1 MENLYKLGKD
11 TYTLKLLAA
20 YRRSDQPRVTV
31 LNKGDRLFQRFFY
44 VIRGNA
50 LFTDG
55 QGNSILARPGSVV
68 FFPHDCEYVCNWTDC
83 EECEFMGVHFVIY
96 DDNGAP
102 LNLSSKIMPVA
113 RDSSGK
119 LLDILTDIY
128 ENWISGANTSLV
140 CMSLFYKLL
149 SELERGLEAEDKNSV
164 LGVINYLE
172 NHYCDEI
179 STRELADMCG
189 MGSTLFRMRFKEIT
203 GISPV
208 KFKNR
213 LRMRK
218 AAMMLRYGEYTISE
232 VAEMLGLCDVYYFS
246 KMFKD
251 EWGMSPREY
260 KRSLD

>member
-11 TYTLKLLAA
+11 ACTLQMLAA
-20 YRRSDQPRVTV
+20 YRRSDLPKVTV

-50 LFTDG
+50 VFTDR
-55 QGNSILARPGSVV
+55 QGNSVLATPGSVV
-68 FFPHDCEYVCNWTDC
+68 FFPHDCEYICNWTDC
-83 EECEFMGVHFVIY
+83 DECEFMGVHFVVY
-96 DDNGAP
+96 DNNGDV
-102 LNLSSKIMPVA
+102 LNLSGEIMLA
-113 RDSSGK
+113 AFDASGK
-119 LLDILTDIY
+119 LLDMMNEIY
-128 ENWISGANTSLV
+128 HSWISGANTSLI
-140 CMSLFYKLL
+140 CLSLFYKLL
-149 SELERGLEAEDKNSV
+149 AELERGIEGSEKDSV

-172 NHYCDEI
+172 HHYCDEI

-203 GISPV
+203 GTSPV
-208 KFKNR
+208 KFRNR

-251 EWGMSPREY
+251 EWGVSPREY
-260 KRSLD
+260 RKTLE